1 VYANQTTQ
9 LWMNQSQLT
18 SDANIQLSKVNIRPY
33 NSFLSDLN
41 VLANG
46 NDITTLWISSSAS
59 QAIFSRIPSQKRLI
73 SSKFYYLYQMKK
85 KRKIN

>member
-46 NDITTLWISSSAS
+46 SDITTLWISSSAS
-59 QAIFSRIPSQKRLI
+59 QAIFSRIPSGKRLI